1 MDLSST
7 LHVLKNEGDFHT
19 IGVYDNPEFGWNFGT
34 LIEGFKAVICLFSVI
49 VPKTSLI
56 GSSDKVSQNL
66 ISQNS
71 PFNELWDKN
80 LGVSKLNVFET

>member
-7 LHVLKNEGDFHT
+7 LHVLKNERDFHT

-49 VPKTSLI
+49 VPITSVYDTLLKGI
-56 GSSDKVSQNL
+56 ITYPSSNIRKD
-66 ISQNS
+66 
-71 PFNELWDKN
+71 
-80 LGVSKLNVFET
+80 